1 MQLKEHFEEGG
12 YTAYDSTDVP
22 VAADDNDVAVAVQD
36 ISANNGV
43 WSMENMEV

>member
-12 YTAYDSTDVP
+12 YTTYDSKDVP
-22 VAADDNDVAVAVQD
+22 VAADDSDVAVTVQN

-43 WSMENMEV
+43 WIMENMKV